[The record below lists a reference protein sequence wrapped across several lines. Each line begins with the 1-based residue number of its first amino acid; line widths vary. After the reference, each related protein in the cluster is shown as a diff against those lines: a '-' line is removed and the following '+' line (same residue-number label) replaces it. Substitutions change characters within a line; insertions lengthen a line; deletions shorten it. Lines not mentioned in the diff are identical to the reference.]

1 MVDIHEQVEMY
12 GGRGIHYLGQVRLG
26 AYMLD
31 IHEQVEMYGGDLQQ
45 AYLNSS
51 SKIFFEKK
59 SEKVSKNAEFHAD
72 FESVE
77 KVLKK

>member
-31 IHEQVEMYGGDLQQ
+31 IHEQVEMYGGDVQQ

-51 SKIFFEKK
+51 SKIFFEKNRK
-59 SEKVSKNAEFHAD
+59 RCQKTQNSTLISNP
-72 FESVE
+72 
-77 KVLKK
+77 LKKF